1 MTRAWSIGQS
11 DENLLDYIAGIAYE
25 YLVDGY

>member
-11 DENLLDYIAGIAYE
+11 DENLHEYIVRITCR
-25 YLVDGY
+25 YLVDSD